1 MNRVRVREATVQ
13 FEPVVLDLPSTASE
27 ERLPVATAGVL
38 ILALSLFGWL
48 AILGVARFIIG

>member
-1 MNRVRVREATVQ
+1 MNRVRVRNATVQ
-13 FEPVVLDLPSTASE
+13 FEPVALDLPSAASE
-27 ERLPVATAGVL
+27 ERLPVATAGLL